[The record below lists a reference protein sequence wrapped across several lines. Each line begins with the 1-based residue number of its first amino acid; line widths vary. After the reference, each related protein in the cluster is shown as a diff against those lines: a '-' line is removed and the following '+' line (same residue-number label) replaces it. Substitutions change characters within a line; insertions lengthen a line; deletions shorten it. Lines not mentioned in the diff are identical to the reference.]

1 MDMIVCV
8 KQVPDLETALVNFRI
23 DSATNQVI
31 PLPGVSPVLNGYD
44 EQAVEAALRI
54 KDAHGGKITVL
65 MLGKD
70 LVANVIKKPLA
81 MGADALV
88 TVWDD
93 AFEGADSYCTA
104 QALAAAIR
112 KIGKCD
118 LIFCGRQAADSDAG
132 QVGPGIAEI
141 LRIPC
146 VNFAKSVN
154 VTDEKLKVER
164 VAPNG
169 YELVEAPV
177 PCVITVS
184 HELGKP
190 RYPSLR
196 GTMTARAKQPTIW
209 NAKDLGIDPSK
220 AGAAGARTK
229 LLRLFTPEKVSQ
241 CEIVAGDTPADA
253 GKRLALMLREA
264 KVI

>member
-1 MDMIVCV
+1 M
-8 KQVPDLETALVNFRI
+8 
-23 DSATNQVI
+23 
-31 PLPGVSPVLNGYD
+31 GVSPVLNGFD

-70 LVANVIKKPLA
+70 LVANVIKKTLA
-81 MGADALV
+81 MGADELV

-93 AFEGADSYCTA
+93 AFEGGDSYATA

-112 KIGKCD
+112 KIGKYD
-118 LIFCGRQAADSDAG
+118 LIFCGRQAADTDAG

-141 LRIPC
+141 IGIPC
-146 VNFAKSVN
+146 VTFAKSVN
-154 VTDEKLKVER
+154 VAGERVKVER
-164 VAPNG
+164 SVLNG
-169 YELVEAPV
+169 YEVMEAPM

-184 HELGKP
+184 NELGKP

-196 GTMTARAKQPTIW
+196 GTMAARAKQPVTW
-209 NAKDLGIDPSK
+209 NAKDLGIAPAK
-220 AGAAGARTK
+220 VGAAGARTK
-229 LLRLFTPEKVSQ
+229 LVRLFTPAKVSK
-241 CEIVAGDTPADA
+241 CEIVAADTPADA